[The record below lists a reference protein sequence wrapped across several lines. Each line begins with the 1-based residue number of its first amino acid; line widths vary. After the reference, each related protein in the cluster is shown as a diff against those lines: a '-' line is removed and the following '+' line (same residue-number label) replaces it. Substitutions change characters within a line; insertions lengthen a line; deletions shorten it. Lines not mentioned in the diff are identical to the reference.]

1 MAIIRFINS
10 KAKQTAGGLRY
21 VLRYTMRDEKTVAD
35 DGVKYVS
42 GVNCTPLSAYTEFN
56 NTKRLYGKTDGRQYY
71 HFLQSFST
79 DESITPQTA
88 HEIALRFAEEA
99 EKLHG
104 FEIVV
109 STHCD
114 RDHIHSHFVMNSVS
128 AENGKKFHIGER
140 DIDAMMQLSD
150 RICREYGLS
159 VLEPK
164 PKEQHSKPM
173 SDREYRSAANGQSW
187 KIRLEAMISNA
198 MRLASSREHFIRLM
212 ELEGYGVTW
221 TDTRK
226 NITYTTPDGKRCR
239 DSKLHYDKFL
249 KENMEYEFIYRS
261 QITAR
266 FYSQSTGRHHDRRGG
281 TSVRRRDR
289 EELERDD
296 QRTARTDSNPHA
308 DPPHTADT
316 GDTRRDQGAYG
327 YEADRIDN
335 ARRTEQDRHRRF
347 SGSDEGVGKN
357 GHGYDCGADGECRET
372 GWETER
378 GVFEESLFA
387 SGTGT
392 IDYAAVHQTD
402 VADSNDPVGDLVDI
416 GIGAARLV
424 GRLGR
429 VIDDDHP
436 KEDCTTKR
444 FPRER
449 KKKHGPTMG
458 GM

>member
-21 VLRYTMRDEKTVAD
+21 VLQYTMRDEKTVAD

-42 GVNCTPLSAYTEFN
+42 GVNCTPLSAYIEFN
-56 NTKRLYGKTDGRQYY
+56 NTKHLYGKTDGRQYY

-150 RICREYGLS
+150 KICREYGLS

-164 PKEQHSKPM
+164 PKAQHSKPM

-187 KIRLEAMISNA
+187 KIRLEAVISNA
-198 MRLASSREHFIRLM
+198 MRLASSKEHFIRLM

-221 TDTRK
+221 TDKRK

-266 FYSQSTGRHHDRRGG
+266 FYSQSAGRHHHRRDGA
-281 TSVRRRDR
+281 SVHRRDR
-289 EELERDD
+289 EELERND
-296 QRTARTDSNPHA
+296 QRTARADSNPHA
-308 DPPHTADT
+308 DSSHVADT
-316 GDTRRDQGAYG
+316 GDTRRDQNVYG
-327 YEADRIDN
+327 YEADRAGG
-335 ARRTEQDRHRRF
+335 ARREEQDRHRAF
-347 SGSDEGVGKN
+347 SESDEGVGKR
-357 GHGYDCGADGECRET
+357 GQGYDHGVDGECRET

-378 GVFEESLFA
+378 GLFEEALFA
-387 SGTGT
+387 SGAGT
-392 IDYAAVHQTD
+392 SDYAAVHQTD
-402 VADSNDPVGDLVDI
+402 VAGSDDPVGDLVDI

-429 VIDDDHP
+429 VIDDDQP